1 MFNQNLLITSE
12 HSLADAAKIIR
23 SEPERVAIV
32 SDENKRLI
40 GVVSDAD
47 IRAGLLNNY
56 SPSQPVR
63 YCMQSAPNF
72 DLVDGDSEY
81 HQSVMQEFGLR
92 HLVLLDKMHRVS
104 GIALA
109 REPIVNPEEH
119 TVVVMAGGLGSRLRP
134 ITEQVPK
141 PMIEIAGKPIL
152 ARIVQNFADQGFRKF
167 IFTLN
172 YLGEKIE
179 KYFGDG
185 EDFGVQISYVHEE
198 KKLGTAGS
206 LSLLSERPA
215 KPFFVVNGDVLT
227 SLDYLAMPE
236 SHVLSD
242 SMSSVAVNRYS
253 EQIQYGVLTIE
264 RGRVKQFEEKPLVK
278 FFANS
283 GIYMLNPQI
292 LRSLSVGEYLDMP
305 SLLDEQIESGAVVS
319 AFPLHEY
326 WIDIGRPQE
335 LERAEAEL
343 SSD

>member
-1 MFNQNLLITSE
+1 M
-12 HSLADAAKIIR
+12 
-23 SEPERVAIV
+23 
-32 SDENKRLI
+32 
-40 GVVSDAD
+40 
-47 IRAGLLNNY
+47 
-56 SPSQPVR
+56 
-63 YCMQSAPNF
+63 
-72 DLVDGDSEY
+72 
-81 HQSVMQEFGLR
+81 
-92 HLVLLDKMHRVS
+92 
-104 GIALA
+104 
-109 REPIVNPEEH
+109 
-119 TVVVMAGGLGSRLRP
+119 
-134 ITEQVPK
+134 
-141 PMIEIAGKPIL
+141 
-152 ARIVQNFADQGFRKF
+152 
-167 IFTLN
+167 
-172 YLGEKIE
+172 
-179 KYFGDG
+179 
-185 EDFGVQISYVHEE
+185 
-198 KKLGTAGS
+198 
-206 LSLLSERPA
+206 LSERPA

-227 SLDYLAMPE
+227 SLDYLAMAE